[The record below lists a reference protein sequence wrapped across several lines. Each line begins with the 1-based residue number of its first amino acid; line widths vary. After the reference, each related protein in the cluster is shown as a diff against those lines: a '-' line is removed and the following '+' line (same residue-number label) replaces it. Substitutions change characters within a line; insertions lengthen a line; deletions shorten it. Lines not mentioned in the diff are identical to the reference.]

1 MTSTSIKRRTFLQG
15 TLASSVLG
23 VAVGAGVLTPRM
35 VLAAWPKSAFDAKTL
50 NDTLNALY
58 KTTSLPKS
66 NDIKIK
72 APDIAENGAVVPI
85 TVSTGI
91 KGVES
96 IAILVE
102 KNPQPLAAKFN
113 FAKTTEGF
121 VSTRVKMGKTSK
133 LTIIVKA
140 AGKLHSASKEV
151 KVTIG
156 GCGG

>member
-35 VLAAWPKSAFDAKTL
+35 VLAAWPKAAFDAKKV

-58 KTTSLPKS
+58 KTTDLPKS

-85 TVSTGI
+85 TISTGI
-91 KGVES
+91 KDVES
-96 IAILVE
+96 IAVLVE

-113 FAKTTEGF
+113 LSKTTQGF

-133 LTIIVKA
+133 LTVIVKA
-140 AGKLHSASKEV
+140 GGKLHSASKEV

>member
-1 MTSTSIKRRTFLQG
+1 MTSTSIKRRTFLKG

-35 VLAAWPKSAFDAKTL
+35 VLAAWPKSAFAAKNI
-50 NDTLNALY
+50 NDTLNTLY
-58 KTTSLPKS
+58 NTTNIPKS

-85 TVSTGI
+85 TVSTGMNN
-91 KGVES
+91 VEHIS
-96 IAILVE
+96 VIVN
-102 KNPQPLAAKFN
+102 KNPSPLAAKFN
-113 FAKTTEGF
+113 LKKGTKAF
-121 VSTRVKMGKTSK
+121 VSTRVKMGKTSD
-133 LTIIVKA
+133 LTVIVKA
-140 AGKLHSASKEV
+140 GGKLHMASKEV